1 MKSLIFKPGLEGLRQ
16 IELYM
21 DSLCENLFINE
32 TYYGNLIISLNALNE
47 WLFELGQKSFIKLS
61 SNTDHKHLSIV
72 VEGLENQVY
81 TNILEVK
88 CLNNNDITLEL
99 LNQLCDSVLIENNK
113 IVLDFEI
120 GALHNS
126 IYRSRVNLL
135 RKYFKKEKTNSVDV

>member
-1 MKSLIFKPGLEGLRQ
+1 MKSLVFKPGLEGLRQ

-61 SNTDHKHLSIV
+61 YSTDHKHLSMV
-72 VEGLENQVY
+72 VEGLENQTY
-81 TNILEVK
+81 TNITDLK
-88 CLNNNDITLEL
+88 HLNNNDITLEL
-99 LNQLCDSVLIENNK
+99 LNQLCDSVLIENNN

-126 IYRSRVNLL
+126 IYRTRVNLL
-135 RKYFKKEKTNSVDV
+135 RKYFKKEKINSVDV